1 VNDVLAIDTA
11 TDTFALA
18 LARDG
23 AIVRSMS
30 QDGARDHSRLLLA
43 AIDELVGGDRTSLGG
58 IVVTLG
64 PGSYAGLRV
73 GIATAQGLGVSLG
86 VPVRG
91 VPTLAAVA
99 AAVGGDAA
107 CIHPAGRG
115 EFALQEFHAGVPA
128 GPIAIVA
135 AADLEGRANLVGEG
149 AGRFGGR
156 ERTPEERCRAGLLAT
171 LPALDEAAADIDAIY
186 LREPSIT
193 VSRRAAGAA

>member
-11 TDTFALA
+11 SDTFALA

-23 AIVRSMS
+23 VVIRSMS

-43 AIDELVGGDRTSLGG
+43 AIDELVAGDRASLGG

-91 VPTLAAVA
+91 VATLAAVA
-99 AAVGGDAA
+99 AAAGGDVT

-115 EFALQEFHAGVPA
+115 EFAIQEFRSSAPLGSLAVVGEAEVAG
-128 GPIAIVA
+128 
-135 AADLEGRANLVGEG
+135 RTNLAGEG

-156 ERTPEERCRAGLLAT
+156 EIGPEERCRSGLLAT
-171 LPALDEAAADIDAIY
+171 LPTLDEVAAEVDAIY

-193 VSRRAAGAA
+193 VSRRGAGAA